1 MVGRFWKPMSMAA
14 CACGLSAC
22 GALIYPDKVT
32 KPAGPFSDLSAVQQ
46 KVILQ
51 AKNDDIYYKIHAK
64 FDDRDAEINLLSACQ
79 SESRLKL
86 ESSKRTA
93 ILLAG
98 VATPQTKTPTRVPVF
113 GYAFNDKEGP
123 LTCGIFEERVNF
135 TPPILH
141 GNTNEDIQVS
151 LHFHYQRETEIP
163 FGEVAKLLN
172 GVNATFGVLPA
183 VLTAPVIEKAGKNL
197 EREISERF
205 SGSAFRVFSAEFRIG
220 PDRENKTQFM
230 VPLVYKDGNASEK
243 KAGSIVFTLTP
254 MATLS
259 NAQVDPQGGVPKFDR
274 YPFDKFPNVIHPKQ
288 DDRRLKDGVEAF
300 IRKLQT
306 ELSKIKE
313 EHQPATA
320 STWCD
325 EFARELRG
333 FNLNSYDN
341 GYVLW
346 TALHQGLPKLFNQH
360 PDYSGLN
367 CVMTLAPT
375 IRAAGLP
382 IKTRDQLVAE
392 AKVLADK
399 ATQAAEQV
407 AAAAKVAEQMA
418 ATPEIQQMVR
428 QVYTEAAT
436 AAHAAERAHNA
447 AALGIVPSART
458 AASEA
463 SRVRSTL
470 IERIARDPR
479 PTIKPVKDYIAAG
492 RFRQEG

>member
-1 MVGRFWKPMSMAA
+1 MVGRFWRPISTAA
-14 CACGLSAC
+14 CACGLAAC
-22 GALIYPDKVT
+22 GALIYPDKVI
-32 KPAGPFSDLSAVQQ
+32 KPAAPFSDLSAVQQ
-46 KVILQ
+46 KIILQ

-98 VATPQTKTPTRVPVF
+98 VVTPHTKAPTRVPVF

-123 LTCGIFEERVNF
+123 LTCGIYEERINF

-141 GNTNEDIQVS
+141 GNIYEDIQVS
-151 LHFHYQRETEIP
+151 LQFHYQRETEIP
-163 FGEVAKLLN
+163 FGEVAKILN

-183 VLTAPVIEKAGKNL
+183 VLTAPAIERVGKNL

-205 SGSAFRVFSAEFRIG
+205 SSLAFRVFSAEFRIG

-243 KAGSIVFTLTP
+243 KAGNIVFTLTP

-259 NAQVDPQGGVPKFDR
+259 NAQVDFQSGAPRFDH
-274 YPFDKFPNVIHPKQ
+274 YPFDRFPNVIHPKQ
-288 DDRRLKDGVEAF
+288 DDRRLNDSFTAF
-300 IRKLQT
+300 TRKLHA

-320 STWCD
+320 ATWCD
-325 EFARELRG
+325 DFARELRG
-333 FNLNSYDN
+333 FNLNSYDS

-360 PDYSGLN
+360 PDYSGFN
-367 CVMTLAPT
+367 CVMTLAPA

-382 IKTRDQLVAE
+382 VKTRDQLIAE
-392 AKVLADK
+392 AKALADEAK
-399 ATQAAEQV
+399 RSATQV
-407 AAAAKVAEQMA
+407 AAAAKLVETMA
-418 ATPEIQQMVR
+418 STPEIQQIVR
-428 QVYTEAAT
+428 EVYTEAAT
-436 AAHAAERAHNA
+436 AAHAAERAQSA

-463 SRVRSTL
+463 SRVRNTL
-470 IERIARDPR
+470 IERITRDTRPFINLIARDTRVR
-479 PTIKPVKDYIAAG
+479 P
-492 RFRQEG
+492 EG